1 MTLAQSQRQ
10 SSVAVVVFYLQR
22 CSFLRKTKR
31 QTLICVIDDR
41 GQPILLHCSR
51 KIRSVLTIK
60 KSLQLFFIFLGQ
72 PVERKQIERV
82 NWSVKIERKNKDKKR
97 FFPIRN
103 YNRVYVFWTN
113 FSALRV
119 ILLHSQSYLIFFW
132 CTIRI
137 LLYFNPT
144 KLIICSFSSTR
155 GKFADRRKT
164 NLKIMALALNYVV

>member
-31 QTLICVIDDR
+31 QTLICVIDDQ

-119 ILLHSQSYLIFFW
+119 ILLHSQSYLIFFGVLFEF
-132 CTIRI
+132 CYISIR
-137 LLYFNPT
+137 
-144 KLIICSFSSTR
+144 
-155 GKFADRRKT
+155 
-164 NLKIMALALNYVV
+164 LN

>member
-31 QTLICVIDDR
+31 QTLICVIDDQ
-41 GQPILLHCSR
+41 GQPTLLHCSR

-60 KSLQLFFIFLGQ
+60 KSLPLFFIFLGQ

-82 NWSVKIERKNKDKKR
+82 NWSVKIERKNKDNK
-97 FFPIRN
+97 ILSLRN
-103 YNRVYVFWTN
+103 YSRVYVFWTN

-119 ILLHSQSYLIFFW
+119 ILLHSQSYLIFF
-132 CTIRI
+132 
-137 LLYFNPT
+137 F
-144 KLIICSFSSTR
+144 
-155 GKFADRRKT
+155 FAGRRKT